1 MKALVKA
8 LAVTLMVMG
17 LVGCQTTP
25 IVAEESKPS
34 EKIEEP
40 KVLPQEPDELDKL
53 EEQLKKEEKKDTKN
67 PFEGKTIM
75 PGQVVTSHKPVVCS
89 RTDVL
94 LNNLYQKFGEKPI
107 FVGQVPSAMPNG
119 MPVISMLTVTY
130 NTDSETFTV
139 LEQMPA
145 EDRLMCVLA
154 HGKGKLHQDIVKGT
168 AL

>member
-1 MKALVKA
+1 
-8 LAVTLMVMG
+8 MVMG

-25 IVAEESKPS
+25 IVAEESKPP
-34 EKIEEP
+34 ENIEEP
-40 KVLPQEPDELDKL
+40 KVLP
-53 EEQLKKEEKKDTKN
+53 KEMDKN
-67 PFEGKTIM
+67 PFDGKEIM
-75 PGQVVTSHKPVVCS
+75 PGQVVTSKKPVVCS
-89 RTDVL
+89 RTDVI

-107 FVGQVPSAMPNG
+107 FVGQVPNAMPNG

>member
-1 MKALVKA
+1 
-8 LAVTLMVMG
+8 MVIG
-17 LVGCQTTP
+17 LIGCQTTNSSP
-25 IVAEESKPS
+25 IVAEESKPP

-40 KVLPQEPDELDKL
+40 KVLPIEPDELDKL
-53 EEQLKKEEKKDTKN
+53 EEQLKKEEKKETKN

-139 LEQMPA
+139 LEQMPS
-145 EDRLMCVLA
+145 EDRLMCILA
-154 HGKGKLHQDIVKGT
+154 HGKGKLHHDIVKGT
-168 AL
+168 TL

>member
-53 EEQLKKEEKKDTKN
+53 EEQLKK
-67 PFEGKTIM
+67 
-75 PGQVVTSHKPVVCS
+75 
-89 RTDVL
+89 
-94 LNNLYQKFGEKPI
+94 
-107 FVGQVPSAMPNG
+107 
-119 MPVISMLTVTY
+119 
-130 NTDSETFTV
+130 
-139 LEQMPA
+139 
-145 EDRLMCVLA
+145 
-154 HGKGKLHQDIVKGT
+154 
-168 AL
+168 

>member
-1 MKALVKA
+1 MKA

-25 IVAEESKPS
+25 IVAEESKPP

-40 KVLPQEPDELDKL
+40 KVLP
-53 EEQLKKEEKKDTKN
+53 KEMDKN
-67 PFEGKTIM
+67 PFDGKEIM
-75 PGQVVTSHKPVVCS
+75 PGQVVTSKKPVVCS
-89 RTDVL
+89 RTDVI

-107 FVGQVPSAMPNG
+107 FVGQVPNAMPNG

>member
-1 MKALVKA
+1 
-8 LAVTLMVMG
+8 MVMG

-40 KVLPQEPDELDKL
+40 KVLP
-53 EEQLKKEEKKDTKN
+53 KEMDKN
-67 PFEGKTIM
+67 PFDGKEIM
-75 PGQVVTSHKPVVCS
+75 PGQVVTSKKPVVCS
-89 RTDVL
+89 RTDVI

-107 FVGQVPSAMPNG
+107 FVGQVPNAMPSG

-145 EDRLMCVLA
+145 EDRLMCILA

>member
-1 MKALVKA
+1 MY
-8 LAVTLMVMG
+8 G
-17 LVGCQTTP
+17 
-25 IVAEESKPS
+25 

-40 KVLPQEPDELDKL
+40 KVLP
-53 EEQLKKEEKKDTKN
+53 KEMDKN
-67 PFEGKTIM
+67 PFDGKEIM
-75 PGQVVTSHKPVVCS
+75 PGQVVTSKKPVVCS
-89 RTDVL
+89 RTDVI

-107 FVGQVPSAMPNG
+107 FVGQVPNAMPSG

-145 EDRLMCVLA
+145 EDRLMCILA